1 MGATIMISM
10 FMVLCLDGHTS
21 AKLFSGELV
30 TFVLR
35 DTCKLLLLIVA
46 VVCFKRKCGWLFPR
60 RMSPKWSGTQS
71 VDTREIV
78 YSFLLE
84 TIQRLDRNL
93 VNRSEN
99 FSIRATRIIIDAA
112 LYLFEPDDFTSKCVH
127 STHTHIHRALFVLFW
142 KPDLWC
148 WRHVPS
154 ALILHV
160 VRRRSR
166 QTFLWLS
173 CHSNTN
179 NVYVWKLIWT

>member
-1 MGATIMISM
+1 MDTLPRNFFRGNWWRSYWGTLASCCCCW
-10 FMVLCLDGHTS
+10 LS
-21 AKLFSGELV
+21 RS
-30 TFVLR
+30 FVL
-35 DTCKLLLLIVA
+35 KENA
-46 VVCFKRKCGWLFPR
+46 AGFFPR

-99 FSIRATRIIIDAA
+99 FSIRVTRIIIDAA
-112 LYLFEPDDFTSKCVH
+112 LFLFEPDDFTSKCVH